1 MQTLIHEFRYALRQL
16 RHSPGFALVSIL
28 TLALGIGANIAVFSV
43 TNAVLLN
50 PSGIPNAGGL
60 VALRVRYRAIPD
72 LNNIGM
78 SPTDFGD
85 AAEGKDIFSSAAIMQ
100 GASFNYSRENGN
112 PELLNGAMV
121 SAGYFDTFGVKPMMG
136 RLFTPEEDVPG
147 AEREVVLAYRTWK
160 KHFGADPNIVG
171 QTLMLN
177 NQAFRVIG
185 VMGPSF
191 NWPNQAELWAPIAL
205 PPARYKDPNFR
216 YNEYLFSVAR
226 LRPGVSL
233 QQANAYLDKKAQEN
247 IASENNSPTSAGNT
261 GAPKS
266 FGQASGWGMFAM
278 PLTEYIGGNLRKPL
292 TMLLI
297 AVGMVLLIAC
307 ANIAGLQMA
316 RATARERDLAIRV
329 ALGAQRTRL
338 LRQAMVESMVLTIA
352 GVVLGFGVA
361 AVTAPML
368 LRYLPDA
375 LSSQIQPSFRGPVL
389 LFVTGIAVVCS
400 LLCGLVGAWQRSR
413 PGWFNALQEG
423 GRSGTS
429 GAVHQRV
436 RSALVVTQIALSL
449 VLLAGAGL
457 LLSSLKQLQQVETG
471 FVPGSLLSARFT
483 LPDSV
488 YGPVKVVNPSPDKDT
503 ARKQRQDAQDASDA
517 KVAAFYSALQDRL
530 ASIPGVSSAGLADS
544 VPFDNNGGSASFFI
558 QGRPQAPNDPGPHGN
573 VHSVSPD
580 YFSTLK
586 IPLVTG
592 RFFTRQDRHG
602 TEGVVIIDTVLAHQ
616 YWPGKDPMGEHIT
629 FFDRVKGPWSTIVG
643 IVAHAR
649 TSSLES
655 DTNEGTYYFP
665 AAQVPQMST
674 AMAVRSS
681 RSAESLTGD
690 VRAAVRAVDSSVP
703 IYDVKT
709 MEQRVDESLIGRRFV
724 VLLLTTFAAL
734 ALLLAA
740 LGLYGVISY
749 SVRLRTREL
758 GVRMALGAQRG
769 EVMQLVLLQGARLAV
784 IGVVVGGVFAAL
796 LGRIFSS
803 LLFKVGVLNAM
814 PWIVA
819 TLILVATVLLASF
832 LPARKA
838 ASIEPMKALRTE

>member
-1 MQTLIHEFRYALRQL
+1 MQAILHEFQYALRQL
-16 RHSPGFALVSIL
+16 RHSPGFAVVSIL

-60 VALRVRYRAIPD
+60 VVLRVRYKAIPD

-85 AAEGKDIFSSAAIMQ
+85 ARDGKEVFSSAAIMQ
-100 GASFNYSRENGN
+100 GASFNYSREDAN
-112 PELLNGAMV
+112 PELLNGAQV
-121 SAGYFDTFGVKPMMG
+121 SSGYFDTFGVKPMMG

-147 AEREVVLAYRTWK
+147 AEREVVLAYRAWK
-160 KHFGADPNIVG
+160 KRFGGDPNIVD
-171 QTLMLN
+171 QTLTLN
-177 NQAFRVIG
+177 NQAFRVVG

-205 PPARYKDPNFR
+205 PPARYKDSNYR

-226 LRPGVSL
+226 LRPGVTL
-233 QQANAYLDKKAQEN
+233 QQANVYLDKKAQEN
-247 IASENNSPTSAGNT
+247 IASE
-261 GAPKS
+261 GAKS
-266 FGQASGWGMFAM
+266 FGRSSGWGMFAM
-278 PLTEYIGGNLRKPL
+278 PLTEYLGGNLRKPL

-329 ALGAQRTRL
+329 ALGAQRARL
-338 LRQAMVESMVLTIA
+338 LRQAVVESIVLTAA
-352 GVVLGFGVA
+352 GVGLGFAVA
-361 AVTAPML
+361 AATAPTL
-368 LRYLPDA
+368 LRYLPAA

-413 PGWFNALQEG
+413 PGWFSALQQG

-449 VLLAGAGL
+449 VLLTGAGL
-457 LLSSLKQLQQVETG
+457 LLSSLKALQQIETG
-471 FVPGSLLSARFT
+471 FRPSGLLSARFT
-483 LPDSV
+483 LPQSV
-488 YGPVKVVNPSPDKDT
+488 YGPVPVANPSPDKDT
-503 ARKQRQDAQDASDA
+503 ATKQRQDAQDASDA
-517 KVAAFYSALQDRL
+517 KVAAFYMALQDRL
-530 ASIPGVSSAGLADS
+530 TSIPGVGSAALADS

-558 QGRPQAPNDPGPHGN
+558 QGRPQVPNDPGPHGN
-573 VHSVSPD
+573 VHSVSQD

-586 IPLVTG
+586 IPLVMG
-592 RFFTRQDRHG
+592 RFFTSQDRKG

-616 YWPGKDPMGEHIT
+616 YWPGQNPIGEHIS
-629 FFDRVKGPWSTIVG
+629 FGDRVKGPWNTIVG

-655 DTNEGTYYFP
+655 DTNEGTYFFP
-665 AAQVPQMST
+665 AAQVPQLST
-674 AMAVRSS
+674 ALAVRSS
-681 RSAESLTGD
+681 RSAEDLKGD
-690 VRAAVRAVDSSVP
+690 VAAAVSGVDSSVP

-709 MEQRVDESLIGRRFV
+709 MEERVDESLLGRRFV
-724 VLLLTTFAAL
+724 VLLLSTFAAL

-769 EVMQLVLLQGARLAV
+769 EVMQLVLLQGARLAA
-784 IGVVVGGVFAAL
+784 IGVVVGAVFAAL
-796 LGRIFSS
+796 LGRVFSS
-803 LLFKVGVLNAM
+803 LLFRVGVLNAI

-819 TLILVATVLLASF
+819 TLILVATVLLASY
-832 LPARKA
+832 LPARRA

>member
-1 MQTLIHEFRYALRQL
+1 MQTILHEFRYALRQL
-16 RHSPGFALVSIL
+16 RHSAGFAAVSIL

-60 VALRVRYRAIPD
+60 VALRARYRAIPD
-72 LNNIGM
+72 LSNISF
-78 SPTDFGD
+78 SPVDFGD
-85 AAEGKDIFSSAAIMQ
+85 AAEGKDIFSSVAIMQ

-112 PELLNGAMV
+112 PELLQGAKV
-121 SAGYFDTFGVKPMMG
+121 SSGYFDTFGVKPLMG
-136 RLFTPEEDVPG
+136 RVFTPEEDVPG
-147 AEREVVLAYRTWK
+147 AGSEVVLSYRAWQK
-160 KHFGADPNIVG
+160 YFGADPNIVG
-171 QTLMLN
+171 RTLTLN
-177 NQAFRVIG
+177 NLAFRVVG

-205 PPARYKDPNFR
+205 PPARFKDPDYR
-216 YNEYLFSVAR
+216 YNEYLFCVAR
-226 LRPGVSL
+226 LRPGVTL
-233 QQANAYLDKKAQEN
+233 QQADAYLNMKAEQN
-247 IASENNSPTSAGNT
+247 IASESTSKGDST
-261 GAPKS
+261 SGPPKS
-266 FGQASGWGMFAM
+266 FGRVSGWGMFAM
-278 PLTEYIGGNLRKPL
+278 PLTEFIGGNLRKPL

-329 ALGAQRTRL
+329 ALGAKRMRL
-338 LRQAMVESMVLTIA
+338 LRQALVESMVLTVA
-352 GVVLGFGVA
+352 GVALGFVVA
-361 AVTAPML
+361 LTATPL
-368 LRYLPDA
+368 LVRYLPNM
-375 LSSQIQPSFRGPVL
+375 LGSQIQPSFGGPVL

-471 FVPGSLLSARFT
+471 FVPSGLLSARFT
-483 LPDSV
+483 LPNSV
-488 YGPVKVVNPSPDKDT
+488 YGPVPVANPSPDKDIAAKERKA
-503 ARKQRQDAQDASDA
+503 ARDASDA
-517 KVAAFYSALQDRL
+517 KVAAFYSALLDRL
-530 ASIPGVSSAGLADS
+530 GSIPGVSSAALADS
-544 VPFDNNGGSASFFI
+544 MPFDNKGGSASFVI
-558 QGRPQAPNDPGPHGN
+558 QGRPTAANDPGPHGN

-586 IPLVTG
+586 IPLMMG
-592 RFFTRQDRHG
+592 RSFTAQDRQG
-602 TEGVVIIDTVLAHQ
+602 TEGVAIIDTVLAHQ
-616 YWPGKDPMGEHIT
+616 YWPGKNPIGEHIT
-629 FFDRVKGPWSTIVG
+629 FYDRVKGPWSVIVG
-643 IVAHAR
+643 VVAHAR
-649 TSSLES
+649 ATSLES

-665 AAQVPQMST
+665 AAQVTQLSN
-674 AMAVRSS
+674 AIVVRSS
-681 RSAESLTGD
+681 RSPEDLKGD
-690 VRAAVRAVDSSVP
+690 VAAAVRGVDSSVP

-709 MEQRVDESLIGRRFV
+709 MEERVDESLLGRRFV

-769 EVMQLVLLQGARLAV
+769 EVMQLVLLQGARLAA
-784 IGVVVGGVFAAL
+784 IGVVVGAVFAVL
-796 LGRIFSS
+796 LGRVFSS
-803 LLFKVGVLNAM
+803 LLFKVGVLNAT
-814 PWIVA
+814 PWIAA

-832 LPARKA
+832 LPARRA